1 MFRSI
6 VVGVAVVLG
15 ASVSANAQSAD
26 DQALCQDDAF
36 RICSATIPDRER
48 TFQCMV
54 QNREA
59 LSPGCKAVMARLL
72 PPDPPAKKGRPA
84 KVSRQASTDADGE
97 KPIRPR
103 KGGPLNL
110 NPGAAK

>member
-6 VVGVAVVLG
+6 VVAVAVVLG
-15 ASVSANAQSAD
+15 ASMSANAQSAD

-72 PPDPPAKKGRPA
+72 PPEPPPQKRRG
-84 KVSRQASTDADGE
+84 KVSRQASSTDADGE
-97 KPIRPR
+97 KPARPR
-103 KGGPLNL
+103 KGGPINL
-110 NPGAAK
+110 NPNAAK